1 MSELR
6 HSVGNGRQ
14 SRRLMTVQQE
24 VFCPYCGQRTI
35 QESDSSLP
43 YCDKCSRYI
52 FPADTASI
60 PATTPGSQQL
70 VGIRG
75 WLILVA
81 IGVVLNPIFL
91 LFTIISNL
99 SASSEYAWVVD
110 LYPTLGTLN
119 TIEISGSIILLILS
133 SILLF
138 AFFGKRSSAPSLY
151 KWTAVVSIVVQV
163 LLLLVG
169 ASLWGELPELALEF
183 VPSAVGSIIASVVW
197 IVYFNVSKRVEATF
211 VH

>member
-1 MSELR
+1 
-6 HSVGNGRQ
+6 
-14 SRRLMTVQQE
+14 MTVQQE

-35 QESDSSLP
+35 KESDSSFP

-52 FPADTASI
+52 FPADADDPSV
-60 PATTPGSQQL
+60 PATTPESQQL

-91 LFTIISNL
+91 LFAIISNL

-119 TIEISGSIILLILS
+119 TVEIFGSIILLILS
-133 SILLF
+133 GILLF

-151 KWTAVVSIVVQV
+151 KWTAAVSIVVQA

-169 ASLWGELPELALEF
+169 APLWGELPELAFEF
-183 VPSAVGSIIASVVW
+183 IPSAIGSIIASVIW
-197 IVYFNVSKRVEATF
+197 IAYFNVSKRVRATF